1 MLSLLFMICV
11 FWIFGK
17 LFIFGLRAAWSVS
30 KLLLTVVLWPVILIG
45 MLIGGLLHRAFP
57 ILVIAGIW
65 ALFTSRQQ

>member
-30 KLLLTVVLWPVILIG
+30 KLLLTVVLWPVILIE
-45 MLIGGLLHRAFP
+45 MLIGGLLHLAFP

>member
-17 LFIFGLRAAWSVS
+17 LFIFGLRATWSVS

-45 MLIGGLLHRAFP
+45 MLIGGLLHLAFP

>member
-30 KLLLTVVLWPVILIG
+30 KLFLTVVLWPVILIG
-45 MLIGGLLHRAFP
+45 MLIGGLLHLAFP

>member
-17 LFIFGLRAAWSVS
+17 LFIFGLRATWSVS
-30 KLLLTVVLWPVILIG
+30 KLLLTVVFWPVILIG
-45 MLIGGLLHRAFP
+45 MLIGGLLHLAFP
-57 ILVIAGIW
+57 ILVLAGIW

>member
-30 KLLLTVVLWPVILIG
+30 KLLLTVVLWPVILIR
-45 MLIGGLLHRAFP
+45 MLIGGLLHLAFP

>member
-1 MLSLLFMICV
+1 MLSLLFVICV

-45 MLIGGLLHRAFP
+45 MLIGGLLHLAFP

>member
-17 LFIFGLRAAWSVS
+17 LFISGLRAAWSVS

-45 MLIGGLLHRAFP
+45 MLIGGLLHLAFL

>member
-45 MLIGGLLHRAFP
+45 MLIGGLLHLAFP

-65 ALFTSRQQ
+65 ELFTSRQQ

>member
-30 KLLLTVVLWPVILIG
+30 KLVLTVVLWPVILIG
-45 MLIGGLLHRAFP
+45 MLIGGLLHLAFP

>member
-45 MLIGGLLHRAFP
+45 MLIGGLLHLSFP

>member
-45 MLIGGLLHRAFP
+45 MLIGGLLHLAFP